1 MSLQGSEEFI
11 ANLKLIKNWTAVE
24 LTAAMG
30 KSLNL
35 IEVSAKASHERG
47 KNLSLSERKTHA
59 DDRFYTWSGDLTGSI
74 HSEGAKAT
82 LSNITGIVSASEAYA
97 EDVELGTPSRRAFP
111 FMGPGLADNDEKI
124 LEMFAMAVKKVI
136 K

>member
-1 MSLQGSEEFI
+1 MSLQGSEELL

-24 LTAAMG
+24 LKVAME

-35 IEVSAKASHERG
+35 IEVSAKANHLRG
-47 KNLSLSERKTHA
+47 KSLSPFAIKDHQEER
-59 DDRFYTWSGDLTGSI
+59 FFTWSGKLTGSI

-82 LSNITGIVSASEAYA
+82 LSNISGIVSASEAYA
-97 EDVELGTPSRRAFP
+97 EKVELGGPNSRAFP
-111 FMGPGLADNDEKI
+111 FLGPGLDDNDDEI
-124 LEMFAMAVKKVI
+124 IGIFAKAVKKVI

>member
-1 MSLQGSEEFI
+1 
-11 ANLKLIKNWTAVE
+11 
-24 LTAAMG
+24 
-30 KSLNL
+30 
-35 IEVSAKASHERG
+35 
-47 KNLSLSERKTHA
+47 
-59 DDRFYTWSGDLTGSI
+59 
-74 HSEGAKAT
+74 

>member
-1 MSLQGSEEFI
+1 M
-11 ANLKLIKNWTAVE
+11 
-24 LTAAMG
+24 
-30 KSLNL
+30 
-35 IEVSAKASHERG
+35 SAKASHERG
-47 KNLSLSERKTHA
+47 KNLSLTERKTHA

-111 FMGPGLADNDEKI
+111 FLGPGLDDNGERI
-124 LEMFAMAVKKVI
+124 ISNFTAAVKKVI